1 MPVQDLDSDDPDDEF
16 DLMNIEPASSDH
28 KTAIQPEDT
37 IEISSS
43 SENEDETLQESGETV
58 EPEATLDIDDRS
70 SDGVMVD
77 SSSDSDSD
85 DSDAADQETQLER
98 TFDELRKVPHKSYS
112 QLVKLAEMAL

>member
-16 DLMNIEPASSDH
+16 DLMNIEPASSNN

-43 SENEDETLQESGETV
+43 SENEEETLQESGE
-58 EPEATLDIDDRS
+58 PEASLDIDDRS

-77 SSSDSDSD
+77 SSSESDSD
-85 DSDAADQETQLER
+85 DSDAADRETQLER
-98 TFDELRKVPHKSYS
+98 TFDELHKLPHKSYS